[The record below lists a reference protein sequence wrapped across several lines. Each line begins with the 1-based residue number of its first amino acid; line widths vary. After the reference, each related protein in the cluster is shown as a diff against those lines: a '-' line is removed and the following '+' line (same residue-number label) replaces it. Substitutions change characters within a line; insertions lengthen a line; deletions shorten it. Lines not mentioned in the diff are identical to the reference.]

1 MFDESFLNKLADA
14 IADRLTSRGLGQA
27 RLMELPAAASYLG
40 MTKEALRAKALTGQI
55 PCVKADRKFRF
66 DRNDLDHWIEGHKNE
81 AA

>member
-1 MFDESFLNKLADA
+1 MFDESFLNQLADA
-14 IADRLTSRGLGQA
+14 IADRLTARGLGQS

-40 MTKEALRAKALTGQI
+40 MTKEALRAKAIVGQI

-66 DRNDLDHWIEGHKNE
+66 DKNDLDRWIENHKE